1 MIEIK
6 VIKTEEDYREAL
18 KLVEELMARD
28 PEPESEE
35 GEKLAL
41 LATLVGDYESKN
53 FPSNL
58 PNPVEAIKFR
68 MEQAGLKSADLIPY
82 VGTRSRV
89 SEILSGKRGL
99 TLDMIR
105 ALETGLGIP
114 AEALLKKPEGDPA
127 SPYSGWSA
135 TLVRDMYDR
144 GYFGRKTFNLNNAA
158 KFLEDFF
165 GRVSLPTQVLGMLRQ
180 SNYRSSP
187 NTDKN
192 ALTAW
197 AARVYEKAKKVRAP
211 KYVEGSVT
219 LQFMQEIAK
228 LSVKENSP
236 LLVQE
241 ALRKHGIILVIEQYF
256 PKTRLDGATLLI
268 DKGNPIIGLTLRHD
282 RLDNFWFTLMH
293 ELAHIALHYKDEVN
307 FFYDE
312 LDEIKG
318 QDIGA
323 KEREADAFAGEALVP
338 TSKWEVSPARLIP
351 STMAANSLAKE
362 IGVHIAIV
370 AGKIRHEGAGY
381 VYLNDV
387 VGEAKVKH
395 YFAPEYKTK

>member
-6 VIKTEEDYREAL
+6 VIKTKEDYKEAL
-18 KLVEELMARD
+18 KLIETLMSGD
-28 PEPESEE
+28 PNPESEA
-35 GEKLAL
+35 GEKLSL
-41 LATLVGDYESKN
+41 LATLVEDYESKF
-53 FPSNL
+53 FPSNI
-58 PNPVEAIKFR
+58 PNPIEAIKFR
-68 MEQAGLKSADLIPY
+68 MEQANLKPVDLISY
-82 VGTRSRV
+82 IGTRSRV
-89 SEILSGKRGL
+89 YEILSGKRSL
-99 TLDMIR
+99 TIDMMR
-105 ALETGLGIP
+105 ALEAGLGIP
-114 AEALLKKPEGDPA
+114 AEALLKKPDLDPA
-127 SPYSGWSA
+127 SPYSGWST
-135 TLVRDMYDR
+135 TLVKDMYDR
-144 GYFGRKTFNLNNAA
+144 GYFGKKTFNPNNASI
-158 KFLEDFF
+158 FLEDFF

-192 ALTAW
+192 ALTVW
-197 AARVYEKAKKVRAP
+197 AARVYEKAKKVRVS
-211 KYVEGSVT
+211 KYVEESTT
-219 LQFMQEIAK
+219 LEFMQELAK
-228 LSVKENSP
+228 LSVKEDSP

-241 ALRKHGIILVIEQYF
+241 ELRKHGIILVIEQHF

-293 ELAHIALHYKDEVN
+293 ELAHIALHYKDEIS

-318 QDIGA
+318 QDIGS
-323 KEREADAFAGEALVP
+323 KEQEADTFAGEALVP

-381 VYLNDV
+381 AYLNNV
-387 VGEAKVKH
+387 VGDAKVKH
-395 YFAPEYKTK
+395 YFVPEHT

>member
-6 VIKTEEDYREAL
+6 VIKTEEDYKEAL
-18 KLVEELMARD
+18 KFVETLMGRD
-28 PEPESEE
+28 PDPESED

-41 LATLVGDYESKN
+41 LSTLVEDYESKT
-53 FPSNL
+53 FPSDI
-58 PNPVEAIKFR
+58 PNPVDAIKFR
-68 MEQAGLKSADLIPY
+68 MEQAGLKPNDLIPY
-82 VGTRSRV
+82 IGTRSRV
-89 SEILSGKRGL
+89 SEILSGRRSL
-99 TLDMIR
+99 TIDMIR
-105 ALETGLGIP
+105 ALEAGLGIP
-114 AEALLKKPEGDPA
+114 AEVLLKKPMGDPA
-127 SPYSGWSA
+127 SPYSGWSTA
-135 TLVRDMYDR
+135 LVKDMHDR
-144 GYFGRKTFNLNNAA
+144 GYFGKKVFNPDNLQKMLESFFVRAA
-158 KFLEDFF
+158 
-165 GRVSLPTQVLGMLRQ
+165 LPAQVFGMLRQ

-211 KYVEGSVT
+211 KYVEGSIT
-219 LQFMQEIAK
+219 LQFMQTLAK

-236 LLVQE
+236 VLAQE
-241 ALRKHGIILVIEQYF
+241 ELRKHGIILVIEQYF
-256 PKTRLDGATLLI
+256 PKTRLDGAALLI

-293 ELAHIALHYKDEVN
+293 ELAHIVLHYKNEIS

-318 QDIGA
+318 QDIGS
-323 KEREADAFAGEALVP
+323 KEREADALAGEALVP

-362 IGVHIAIV
+362 LGVHIAIV

-387 VGEAKVKH
+387 VGEAKVRH
-395 YFAPEYKTK
+395 CFSADRKTK